1 MIKQRK
7 KNPWRSFDPL
17 SLFSLILLLL
27 HLYSFSILF
36 KQNKLSHVIWF
47 FFASLLSYIYDS
59 CIFSLKKKKKFK
71 DTIKNIFDGKT
82 RLKQRWFERYR
93 IELVSKQ
100 SAYKTLKKKKSFE
113 SCIITPS
120 PGQPH
125 HWVNWIYFPAAPFSI
140 TLRRYTSSYLTPN

>member
-27 HLYSFSILF
+27 RLYFFSILF

-59 CIFSLKKKKKFK
+59 CIFSLKKKKFK

-100 SAYKTLKKKKSFE
+100 SAYKTLEKKNLS
-113 SCIITPS
+113 SHALL
-120 PGQPH
+120 PH
-125 HWVNWIYFPAAPFSI
+125 HPDSRTTGLTEFIFPRLLSQ
-140 TLRRYTSSYLTPN
+140 